1 MARIDSIIN
10 DSNVDRLDRL
20 LGSSSEGG
28 TRNYRIQDILSL
40 IGIIDVDDLQD
51 TLTQKADLVNGLVA
65 SSQLPAFVD
74 DVIEVAD
81 YASLPTTGELGKIY
95 ITLNDNKTYRW
106 SGSTYIEIKDDHAVW
121 GSIDG
126 ILSNQTDLQNALNAK
141 GNLTGGNTW
150 NGTQTFSSN
159 ILLQSIGA
167 TTQPFEIYF
176 DGALNFKHNS
186 NTVALLGTTGDFI
199 LNNSAGFSARFLVNS
214 VTAQRDFTLPDASG
228 TFALVDV
235 DNNFTAQQTI
245 TGQGGPIGLALE
257 NTSGNT
263 YRVLSDTNGDFILES
278 DSGFI
283 GNFYTFNTSTGHN
296 FVTTGGFGLDATFGG
311 DITAIG
317 VQSKIRSYQLYGSER
332 VQVGYTGSTN
342 LSLLQR
348 ELLQFSGTGTK
359 IIAANQGDLEFNS
372 NSFTFNSEV
381 AIQGGN
387 AQIDLFDRTSNGDN
401 VRYEFSGGQYRF
413 RMLDSSASTNV
424 VVSTVDLSNY
434 LTTFNYNVTVN
445 GSISATD
452 GTHTTRLLA
461 YGITFD
467 RFSNYIRPTT
477 NAAGELYL
485 GGSIQGAQDYTNV
498 KVYTDGVD
506 DFKWND
512 EIIATQNWVETNFA
526 ELVGDNIAY
535 TNVDNNF
542 SGKITASNFET
553 TTTNIAYNY
562 FYRNVAAGNNAYTM
576 YVQSQT
582 DSIAKFLYGQSTV
595 GGGTSVLNIT
605 NEGIKVGTD
614 TSNASTVLRRQDTG
628 NYIQL
633 YRSGINV
640 ANISASSQGLR
651 LWGLNSVVINP
662 DSLDVDFYVYSD
674 VNTAILVNG
683 ATGNTTFGNDIL
695 VTTAHRL
702 YDNGNYL
709 AVGNAPVQTY
719 DTTGGNS
726 GLRDYININTAINH
740 IFRRFVDVGGTDTLL
755 QEFFGD
761 GKIHFRGTA
770 QSSVPTGTSSSK
782 FLNIGNQTAGTF
794 DYGMSFGVLTSGKGF
809 IQQKRFSGTATEY
822 ALQINPLGGFVE
834 FYDNVEF
841 YGGGWNSGDNFYFR
855 TSGAVGSETL
865 SINFNDAS
873 VVSTKLIEFTEDL
886 VETNVQ
892 VRLSNLPTS
901 PTGLSAGDLWND
913 GGTVKIV

>member
-28 TRNYRIQDILSL
+28 TRNYKIQDILSL
-40 IGIIDVDDLQD
+40 IGISDVDDLQD

-65 SSQLPAFVD
+65 SSQLPSFVD
-74 DVIEVAD
+74 EVVEAD
-81 YASLPTTGELGKIY
+81 DFASLPETGALGRIY
-95 ITLNDNKTYRW
+95 ITIDNNKTYRW
-106 SGSTYIEIKDDHAVW
+106 SGSTYIEVKDDHAVW

-150 NGTQTFSSN
+150 NGTQAFSSN

-176 DGALNFKHNS
+176 DGYLNFKHNS
-186 NTVALLGTTGDFI
+186 NTVALLSTTGDFI
-199 LNNSAGFSARFLVNS
+199 LRNSAGFNARLKVDS
-214 VTAQRDFTLPDASG
+214 VTTQRDFTLPDASG
-228 TFALVDV
+228 TFALTDV
-235 DNNFTAQQTI
+235 DNNFTASQTI

-283 GNFYTFNTSTGHN
+283 GNFYSFNTSTGHN
-296 FVTTGGFGLDATFGG
+296 FVTTGGFGLNATFGG
-311 DITAIG
+311 DITTIG
-317 VQSKIRSYQLYGSER
+317 ASSKISGFQLYAHER
-332 VQVGYTGSTN
+332 TQVGAGSGTN
-342 LSLLQR
+342 ISILQR
-348 ELLQFSGTGTK
+348 EFLQFIGTGTK
-359 IIAANQGDLEFNS
+359 IISATQGDLQFNS
-372 NSFTFNSEV
+372 NSFTFLNKV

-387 AQIDLFDRTSNGDN
+387 AQIDLYDRTSNGDN
-401 VRYEFSGGQYRF
+401 VRFDFSGGQYRF
-413 RMLDSSASTNV
+413 RMLDDSASTNV

-434 LTTFNYNVTVN
+434 LTTFNYDVDITGTLDVSGVTSLN
-445 GSISATD
+445 DSIFIEDNMHIRGTSTGGAIGFNRNTDTGALLNPTYGAFQIQSDTSGRIVIQTYAPTIGNNTGDVFRATP
-452 GTHTTRLLA
+452 TLIELPKNT
-461 YGITFD
+461 GITGTLD
-467 RFSNYIRPTT
+467 VSST
-477 NAAGELYL
+477 
-485 GGSIQGAQDYTNV
+485 
-498 KVYTDGVD
+498 
-506 DFKWND
+506 
-512 EIIATQNWVETNFA
+512 
-526 ELVGDNIAY
+526 
-535 TNVDNNF
+535 
-542 SGKITASNFET
+542 ITASSYKIGVATVLSGSGTVQLGSAGATSNINLT
-553 TTTNIAYNY
+553 TSTGNAIQISGLDSTFNG
-562 FYRNVAAGNNAYTM
+562 NV
-576 YVQSQT
+576 
-582 DSIAKFLYGQSTV
+582 
-595 GGGTSVLNIT
+595 
-605 NEGIKVGTD
+605 EVGTD

-628 NYIQL
+628 DYIQL

-640 ANISASSQGLR
+640 GNISASSQGLR

-662 DSLDVDFYVYSD
+662 ESLNVDFYVYSD
-674 VNTAILVNG
+674 VNTAILVDG
-683 ATGNTTFGNDIL
+683 ANGNTTFGNDIL

-702 YDNGNYL
+702 YDNGDYR
-709 AVGNAPVQTY
+709 AVGNAPIQTY

-726 GLRDYININTAINH
+726 GLRDYININTATNH
-740 IFRRFVDVGGTDTLL
+740 IFRRLVDVGGTDTLL
-755 QEFFGD
+755 QEFFGN

-770 QSSVPTGTSSSK
+770 QSSVPTGTSTSG

-841 YGGGWNSGDNFYFR
+841 YGSGWNSGDNFYFR

-873 VVSTKLIEFTEDL
+873 VASTKLIEFTEDL

-901 PTGLSAGDLWND
+901 STGLSAGDLWND
-913 GGTVKIV
+913 AGTVKIV